1 MGQAQ
6 PVKLRQSPDQS
17 LPFWQGGGG
26 GGAAA
31 AARWVCVNESLCVYA
46 LIYDSG
52 READF
57 GVHIGCPGLER
68 WRD

>member
-1 MGQAQ
+1 MGLSFTVA
-6 PVKLRQSPDQS
+6 PSQSEG
-17 LPFWQGGGG
+17 WGVG
-26 GGAAA
+26 A